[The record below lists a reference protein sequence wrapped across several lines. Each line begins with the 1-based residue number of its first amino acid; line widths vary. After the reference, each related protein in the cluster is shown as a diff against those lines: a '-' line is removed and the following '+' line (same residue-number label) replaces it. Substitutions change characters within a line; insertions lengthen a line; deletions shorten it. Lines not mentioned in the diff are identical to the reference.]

1 MRLAVMMHNELSRL
15 LLQNKGIIMA
25 VSFNPIGAQSSL
37 AANVGNVDKAE
48 SVNRSNG
55 DIAIGRDYFN
65 SASAEGRQLQKDA
78 MLLAIDQSG
87 KQLGKSSAQ
96 IKVAQKEFLKAHG
109 DDPNQVIDPAKL
121 KKNLERSVA
130 EYTSANGMDKEKA
143 DLYSKNVFVEVDN
156 MTTFL
161 TKSTK
166 VSESYNIKGL
176 NAFSR
181 QAGNVGE
188 RIHPDHPQAIWNK
201 NSYMSFMDFKNITPK

>member
-1 MRLAVMMHNELSRL
+1 MIKVS
-15 LLQNKGIIMA
+15 IMA
-25 VSFNPIGAQSSL
+25 GLINPISVPSNLQVSVE
-37 AANVGNVDKAE
+37 NVNEAG
-48 SVNRSNG
+48 SVNRSSG

-65 SASAEGRQLQKDA
+65 SASVEGRQLQKDA

-87 KQLGKSSAQ
+87 KQLGKLSVEIKTAQ
-96 IKVAQKEFLKAHG
+96 QEFLKAHG
-109 DDPNQVIDPAKL
+109 DKHTQVIDPAKL
-121 KKNLERSVA
+121 KQNLERSVA

-143 DLYSKNVFVEVDN
+143 DLYSKNVFTQVGN

-176 NAFSR
+176 NAFSS

-201 NSYMSFMDFKNITPK
+201 DSYMSFMDFKNITPK